1 MVLNSP
7 SIRSNW
13 KSLLIFIV
21 GCYLVSAFG
30 AMFTPGEWYSTL
42 RLAPWNPP
50 PIAFPIVWSILY
62 LFIALAGWQIFAQ
75 SDSRLNRL
83 WLLQLLLNGIWS
95 WIFFGQHWLSIALLD
110 LLILDIVVLTL
121 VLSCFK
127 QRLKFAGLLLVPYLI
142 WILVATSLNA
152 YIVIMN

>member
-1 MVLNSP
+1 MVLKLP
-7 SIRSNW
+7 SIQANW
-13 KSLLIFIV
+13 QSLLLFII

-30 AMFTPGEWYSTL
+30 AMFSPGEWYTTL

-75 SDSRLNRL
+75 AESSLKLL

-95 WIFFGQHWLSIALLD
+95 WIFFAQHWLNIALLD

-121 VLSCFK
+121 VCNCFK
-127 QRLKFAGLLLVPYLI
+127 HRLKFAGLLLVPYLI
-142 WILVATSLNA
+142 WILLATSLNA